1 MTSSALRPPRCAL
14 QVRTELQPVQVICDP
29 QRTAQVVANIV
40 QNAERHAASMI
51 LIHCARDGEEGRI
64 EVANDGPPVADQDRE
79 RVFDRFIRREPSRA
93 GADAGSSGLGLAIA
107 RELTEAQ
114 EGNIMTDATP
124 EGYCRFV
131 VRLPAQPGLSD
142 LDDDEA
148 QLGGAG

>member
-1 MTSSALRPPRCAL
+1 MNAMLARVEQAAALRARSAL

-51 LIHCARDGEEGRI
+51 LIRCARDGEEGRI
-64 EVANDGPPVADQDRE
+64 EVVNDGPPVADQDRE

-93 GADAGSSGLGLAIA
+93 GAD
-107 RELTEAQ
+107 
-114 EGNIMTDATP
+114 
-124 EGYCRFV
+124 
-131 VRLPAQPGLSD
+131 
-142 LDDDEA
+142 DEA